1 MLALDT
7 YMDAACRAQ
16 VSRGRLASD
25 LGVTARTALRWI
37 HELEAAE
44 LLGVDRTIGHH
55 VNRYQGRPYGDSRD
69 TVTVTRASR
78 STVTAETA
86 DGDSSR
92 PLTVTPV
99 SPELEGHENNRAGAR
114 SAEGQDRGEGYAD
127 PTAAQLALE
136 HARAARARLLEG
148 GA

>member
-16 VSRGRLASD
+16 VSRGRLAAD

-55 VNRYQGRPYGDSRD
+55 VNRYQGRPYGDTRD

-92 PLTVTPV
+92 PLTVTRV
-99 SPELEGHENNRAGAR
+99 SPELEGQKDNGAGAR
-114 SAEGQDRGEGYAD
+114 GDGQARGEGYGSASG
-127 PTAAQLALE
+127 AQLARE
-136 HARAARARLLEG
+136 AAAAARRRILEG